1 MLKLYKKMIM
11 KKIILSIFFIF
22 LNAHPINITKM
33 SLDLN
38 KSTPTLYMRF
48 AIFNIQKALNKNNI
62 PKKEIQSYI
71 LKHIKINN
79 CKIIPISTKIKNEI
93 VVENFFKLK
102 CKNINSIHF
111 DMFFNFDKTQQGIMK
126 IIEKNSTKLIVF
138 NPDKTN
144 CILKKPQNEFLSF
157 LKEGIFH
164 ILEGIDHIFFLLML
178 IISVLLKNYNI
189 KKSLIEII
197 EIATAFTISHS
208 ITLSLSMFN
217 IVNPPENLIE
227 VLIACTI
234 LFVALNNLYF
244 WIKKEWLL
252 AFLFGFIHGFG
263 FANALKEMNVQTINF
278 AKVVFGFNL
287 GVEIGQ
293 IFIICLIFL
302 PLYYLKRARVIKITI
317 YITIILSILWIV
329 DRSFNLHFMPF

>member
-1 MLKLYKKMIM
+1 MTLD
-11 KKIILSIFFIF
+11 
-22 LNAHPINITKM
+22 INKT
-33 SLDLN
+33 L
-38 KSTPTLYMRF
+38 PTLYIRF
-48 AIFNIQKALNKNNI
+48 AIFNIQKALHKKNFSN
-62 PKKEIQSYI
+62 KEIQSYI

-79 CKIIPISTKIKNEI
+79 CKIIPVSTKIKNEVI
-93 VVENFFKLK
+93 VDNYFKLK
-102 CKNINSIHF
+102 CKNINNIYF
-111 DMFFNFDKTQQGIMK
+111 DMFFDMDKTQQGIMK
-126 IIEKNSTKLIVF
+126 IIEKNLTKLIVF
-138 NPDKTN
+138 YPNKTTY
-144 CILKKPQNEFLSF
+144 IIKKQQNEFLSF

-178 IISVLLKNYNI
+178 IISVLLKNYNL

-217 IVNPPENLIE
+217 IINPPENLIE
-227 VLIACTI
+227 ILIACTI
-234 LFVALNNLYF
+234 LFVALNNLYS

-263 FANALKEMNVQTINF
+263 FANALKEMNIQTINF

-293 IFIICLIFL
+293 ILIISLIFF
-302 PLYYLKRARVIKITI
+302 PLFYLRKTKIIKLII
-317 YITIILSILWIV
+317 YLTTILSFLWII

>member
-1 MLKLYKKMIM
+1 MI
-11 KKIILSIFFIF
+11 KNIIILLIFIF
-22 LNAHPINITKM
+22 LNAHPLNITKIT
-33 SLDLN
+33 LELN
-38 KSTPTLYMRF
+38 QTTPTLYMKF
-48 AIFNIQKALNKNNI
+48 AIFNMQKALHKEKI
-62 PKKEIQSYI
+62 SKKEIQNYI
-71 LKHIKINN
+71 LKHIKIEK
-79 CKIIPISTKIKNEI
+79 CKIIPIYTKIKNEV
-93 VVENFFKLK
+93 VVENYFKLK
-102 CKNINSIHF
+102 CNSINKIHF
-111 DMFFNFDKTQQGIMK
+111 NLFFNIDKTQQGIMK
-126 IIEKNSTKLIVF
+126 IIEKNTAKLIVF
-138 NPDKTN
+138 NPTKTIY
-144 CILKKPQNEFLSF
+144 ILKKQENEFLSF

-178 IISVLLKNYNI
+178 IISVLLKNYNL

-217 IVNPPENLIE
+217 IINPPENLIE

-234 LFVALNNLYF
+234 LFVALNNLFF

-263 FANALKEMNVQTINF
+263 FANALKEMNIQTINF

-293 IFIICLIFL
+293 ILIICMIFL
-302 PLYYLKRARVIKITI
+302 PLYYLRKTILIKLII
-317 YITIILSILWIV
+317 YITIILSIVWII
-329 DRSFNLHFMPF
+329 DRSFSLHFMPF

>member
-1 MLKLYKKMIM
+1 M
-11 KKIILSIFFIF
+11 KKIILLLFFIF
-22 LNAHPINITKM
+22 LNAHPLNITKM
-33 SLDLN
+33 TLDLN
-38 KSTPTLYMRF
+38 KTIPTLYMRF
-48 AIFNIQKALNKNNI
+48 AIFNIQKALHKDNI
-62 PKKEIQSYI
+62 SKKEIQSYI

-79 CKIIPISTKIKNEI
+79 CKIMPVSTKIKNEVI
-93 VVENFFKLK
+93 IDNYFKLK
-102 CKNINSIHF
+102 CKNINKIF
-111 DMFFNFDKTQQGIMK
+111 FNMFFDIDKTQQGIMK

-138 NPDKTN
+138 NPNKTSY
-144 CILKKPQNEFLSF
+144 ILKKQQNEFLSF
-157 LKEGIFH
+157 FKEGIFH

-178 IISVLLKNYNI
+178 IISVLLKNYNL

-244 WIKKEWLL
+244 WIKREWLL

-263 FANALKEMNVQTINF
+263 FANALKEMNVQSINF

-293 IFIICLIFL
+293 ICIISLIFL
-302 PLYYLKRARVIKITI
+302 PLFYLRKTKIVKFII
-317 YITIILSILWIV
+317 YITIVLSILWII
-329 DRSFNLHFMPF
+329 DRTFNLHFMPF

>member
-1 MLKLYKKMIM
+1 M
-11 KKIILSIFFIF
+11 KKIIFLLLFIL
-22 LNAHPINITKM
+22 LNAHPLNITKM
-33 SLDLN
+33 TLELN
-38 KSTPTLYMRF
+38 KTTPNLYMRF
-48 AIFNIQKALNKNNI
+48 AIFNIQKALNKKNVSHQ
-62 PKKEIQSYI
+62 EIQSYI
-71 LKHIKINN
+71 LKHIKIKN
-79 CKIIPISTKIKNEI
+79 CKIKPIYTKIKNEVI
-93 VVENFFKLK
+93 VDNYFKLK
-102 CKNINSIHF
+102 CNNINKIYF
-111 DMFFNFDKTQQGIMK
+111 NMFFDIDKTQQGIMK

-138 NPDKTN
+138 NPNKTFY
-144 CILKKPQNEFLSF
+144 ILKKPQNEFLSF

-178 IISVLLKNYNI
+178 IISVLLKNYNL
-189 KKSLIEII
+189 KKSLFEII

-208 ITLSLSMFN
+208 ITLSLSMFG
-217 IVNPPENLIE
+217 IINPPENLIE

-263 FANALKEMNVQTINF
+263 FANALKEMNIQTINF

-293 IFIICLIFL
+293 IVIISIIFL
-302 PLYYLKRARVIKITI
+302 PLYYLRNTKIINIII
-317 YITIILSILWIV
+317 YITIILSLLWII
-329 DRSFNLHFMPF
+329 DRSFNLHIMPF